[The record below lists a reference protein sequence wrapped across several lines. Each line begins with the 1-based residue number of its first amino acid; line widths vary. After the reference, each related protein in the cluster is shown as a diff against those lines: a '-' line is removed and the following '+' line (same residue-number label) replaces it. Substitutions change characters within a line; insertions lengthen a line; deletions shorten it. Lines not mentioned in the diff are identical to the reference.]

1 MMLTSTP
8 TRFFLATCLGLSTM
22 HAWSQ
27 ADTLE
32 MDVTFVGS
40 RQMEVRDA
48 VKLSSWPTARPLSN
62 EKPTLNY
69 ELLSKRLQFVPSM
82 TPVEAT
88 RLRVD
93 PSLSRLYRGYARAA
107 AGTRGT
113 TMVDASF
120 TDLRSRDGSW
130 GTALHHAATNSPSP
144 LLTGRISDNSV
155 DAWASRFVGKEK
167 ISIQANAGRSQVL
180 LYGFDTLAVDTA
192 LTPFDAPQV
201 VWSQA
206 SASASF
212 KSHHKDSTAF
222 NHEALVH
229 MGWLGNDLGAHER
242 TFQVEAVGKKHF
254 GSLLGE
260 FRVDVQLDAYGVD
273 TAQTSNQAIVQFE
286 PRVTKRQGPWM
297 AQAGLGVAIDADQ
310 PTRDGLGDSFHLYPR
325 AEVSVNLLRNLFI
338 PYARLGG
345 DLMAN
350 NFHSLTQVNPF
361 YAPSTLDTPVDVLGT
376 EVPYPGFRTTNKRLA
391 LSGGVRGTITQV
403 FRFHGFFST
412 ANFEDF
418 VLFRPTFD
426 GDTASFASFNA
437 VYDTVSVRTLGG
449 EAEFDLGESWSFSG
463 GLKLHRYS
471 VPTEDRAW
479 NLPNMVWNASAT
491 YRLIDGLSLTARAKY
506 VGERYSITRSDNYGD
521 TTPLDNGN
529 YELRLPGFLDLNVT
543 GNYTYND
550 RLGGWL
556 TFANMANAQYAE
568 WGGFP
573 VQGFQ
578 VLAGVHYA
586 F

>member
-1 MMLTSTP
+1 
-8 TRFFLATCLGLSTM
+8 
-22 HAWSQ
+22 
-27 ADTLE
+27 
-32 MDVTFVGS
+32 
-40 RQMEVRDA
+40 
-48 VKLSSWPTARPLSN
+48 
-62 EKPTLNY
+62 
-69 ELLSKRLQFVPSM
+69 
-82 TPVEAT
+82 
-88 RLRVD
+88 
-93 PSLSRLYRGYARAA
+93 
-107 AGTRGT
+107 
-113 TMVDASF
+113 
-120 TDLRSRDGSW
+120 
-130 GTALHHAATNSPSP
+130 
-144 LLTGRISDNSV
+144 
-155 DAWASRFVGKEK
+155 
-167 ISIQANAGRSQVL
+167 
-180 LYGFDTLAVDTA
+180 
-192 LTPFDAPQV
+192 
-201 VWSQA
+201 
-206 SASASF
+206 
-212 KSHHKDSTAF
+212 
-222 NHEALVH
+222 

-345 DLMAN
+345 ELMAN
-350 NFHSLTQVNPF
+350 NFHSLTRVNPF

-376 EVPYPGFRTTNKRLA
+376 EVPYPGFRSTNKRLA